1 MEAISI
7 VLARIDL
14 KEGMVGGIDAVW
26 SDLIGGRLD
35 CGRVIQHT
43 VSAPQKKNTN
53 RGRHDTS
60 PTLPDLFAMKFF
72 LFAIAATHCATLA
85 TAGYDEVQQDMPW
98 VYTTDWGESANY
110 ETTASGLR
118 YKMLAPR
125 RRSKGTSI
133 AKGDSVKVM
142 YKLYIEGAP
151 EHKHIYSQSTMAE
164 SFGLVAGRGGVI
176 KGFDEAVLLMKD
188 GDRGR
193 FMMPH
198 DIAYGTSGQAGF
210 GIPGSA
216 ELEYFLEV
224 HTEGGSEL

>member
-1 MEAISI
+1 
-7 VLARIDL
+7 
-14 KEGMVGGIDAVW
+14 
-26 SDLIGGRLD
+26 
-35 CGRVIQHT
+35 
-43 VSAPQKKNTN
+43 
-53 RGRHDTS
+53 
-60 PTLPDLFAMKFF
+60 MKLF

-125 RRSKGTSI
+125 RRSKGTTI
-133 AKGDSVKVM
+133 TKGDSVKVM

-164 SFGLVAGRGGVI
+164 SFGLVAGKGGVI

>member
-26 SDLIGGRLD
+26 SVFIGVVWIAGGDPTHGL
-35 CGRVIQHT
+35 GSSI
-43 VSAPQKKNTN
+43 KKVG
-53 RGRHDTS
+53 GRHDTS
-60 PTLPDLFAMKFF
+60 PTLPALSTMKFF